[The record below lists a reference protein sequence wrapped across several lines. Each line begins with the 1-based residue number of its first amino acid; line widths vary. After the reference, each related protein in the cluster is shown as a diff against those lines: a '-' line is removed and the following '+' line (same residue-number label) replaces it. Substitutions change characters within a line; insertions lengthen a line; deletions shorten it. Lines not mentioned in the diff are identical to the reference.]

1 VLENAGFRLGRTAV
15 ATWAAA
21 GIVFAVAIIAIG
33 YRADWRPYA
42 VLAGWAVVGV
52 VYWFVSRRF
61 AEVAK

>member
-1 VLENAGFRLGRTAV
+1 V